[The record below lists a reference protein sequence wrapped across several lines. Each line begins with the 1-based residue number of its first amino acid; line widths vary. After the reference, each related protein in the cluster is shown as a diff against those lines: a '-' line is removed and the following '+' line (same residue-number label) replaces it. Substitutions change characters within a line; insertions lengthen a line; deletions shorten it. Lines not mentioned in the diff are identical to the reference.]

1 MNVGDEAAIDLE
13 LWLTRGALA
22 ARRGDLVTAR
32 RIFRALSH
40 LAPADRRV
48 WIGLARVAE
57 SVAERTEALQ
67 RAEYAV
73 AAPLPLPP
81 TLSRT
86 ADVATTTVSAT
97 PSHPPEPVVI
107 VAQPAPLRYRSRW
120 WFALLII
127 LPGLLA
133 VWWLMRVSVPETA
146 SVALPTVS
154 AIGPLPTPPTDG
166 AVVTVP
172 AITPSPLPPTPSP
185 VPSPL
190 LEPDTRNFGQF
201 VSYENWRIALLR
213 PEDVVIVDGELG
225 TIRASGHVLIAL
237 IAVSNEAPVERALPA
252 DLFAVEDEMGQR
264 YRPLPSASTNY
275 LEQFGRGVYGDLAL
289 EDRFT
294 PQSGLRSVPVL
305 FELPRNRKPLRLWVG
320 DDSWWLR

>member
-1 MNVGDEAAIDLE
+1 
-13 LWLTRGALA
+13 
-22 ARRGDLVTAR
+22 
-32 RIFRALSH
+32 
-40 LAPADRRV
+40 
-48 WIGLARVAE
+48 
-57 SVAERTEALQ
+57 
-67 RAEYAV
+67 
-73 AAPLPLPP
+73 
-81 TLSRT
+81 
-86 ADVATTTVSAT
+86 
-97 PSHPPEPVVI
+97 
-107 VAQPAPLRYRSRW
+107 
-120 WFALLII
+120 
-127 LPGLLA
+127 
-133 VWWLMRVSVPETA
+133 
-146 SVALPTVS
+146 
-154 AIGPLPTPPTDG
+154 
-166 AVVTVP
+166 
-172 AITPSPLPPTPSP
+172 
-185 VPSPL
+185 

-264 YRPLPSASTNY
+264 YRPLPSASANY

>member
-22 ARRGDLVTAR
+22 ARRGDLLTAR

-67 RAEYAV
+67 RAECTTAY
-73 AAPLPLPP
+73 LPLPP
-81 TLSRT
+81 VLSRT
-86 ADVATTTVSAT
+86 EDVPTAIVSVA
-97 PSHPPEPVVI
+97 PFPLPAPVVT
-107 VAQPAPLRYRSRW
+107 VTQPTPLPYRSW
-120 WFALLII
+120 WWLALL
-127 LPGLLA
+127 LVLLGLLA

-154 AIGPLPTPPTDG
+154 AIGPLPTPPIDETT
-166 AVVTVP
+166 VVTVP
-172 AITPSPLPPTPSP
+172 AITPSPPLTPSP
-185 VPSPL
+185 APSPSSA
-190 LEPDTRNFGQF
+190 PDTRNFGQF
-201 VSYENWRIALLR
+201 VIHENWYIALLR

-225 TIRASGHVLIAL
+225 TIRASGYVLIAL
-237 IAVSNEAPVERALPA
+237 LAVSNEAPVERALPTN
-252 DLFAVEDEMGQR
+252 LFAVEDEMGQR
-264 YRPLPSASTNY
+264 YYPLPGASTDY
-275 LEQFGRGVYGDLAL
+275 LEQFGRGMYGDLAL

-305 FELPRNRKPLRLWVG
+305 FKLPRNRIPLRLWVG
-320 DDSWWLR
+320 DDAWLLR

>member
-1 MNVGDEAAIDLE
+1 VNVGDEAAIDLE

-22 ARRGDLVTAR
+22 ARRGDLVTSR
-32 RIFRALSH
+32 RIFRALSR
-40 LAPADRRV
+40 LAPTDRRV

-67 RAEYAV
+67 RAECTTAH
-73 AAPLPLPP
+73 LPLPP
-81 TLSRT
+81 VLLRT
-86 ADVATTTVSAT
+86 EDVSTTTVSVA
-97 PSHPPEPVVI
+97 PPPPPESVVT
-107 VAQPAPLRYRSRW
+107 ATQPAPLTYRSW
-120 WFALLII
+120 WRLALLLV

-133 VWWLMRVSVPETA
+133 VWWLVRVSVPETA
-146 SVALPTVS
+146 SVAPPTVS

-172 AITPSPLPPTPSP
+172 AITPSPPPPTLSPALSPS
-185 VPSPL
+185 SG
-190 LEPDTRNFGQF
+190 PDTRSFGQF
-201 VSYENWRIALLR
+201 VIHENWRIALLR
-213 PEDVVIVDGELG
+213 PEDAVIVDGELG
-225 TIRASGHVLIAL
+225 TIHANGHLLVAL
-237 IAVSNEAPVERALPA
+237 LAVSNEAPVERALPPN
-252 DLFAVEDEMGQR
+252 LFAVEDEMGQR
-264 YRPLPSASTNY
+264 HHPLPGASTDY
-275 LEQFGRGVYGDLAL
+275 LEQFGRGMYGDLAL

>member
-1 MNVGDEAAIDLE
+1 VNVGDEAAIDLE

-40 LAPADRRV
+40 LAPTDRRV

-67 RAEYAV
+67 RAECTTAH
-73 AAPLPLPP
+73 LPLPP
-81 TLSRT
+81 VLLRT
-86 ADVATTTVSAT
+86 EDVSTTTVSVA
-97 PSHPPEPVVI
+97 PSPLPAPVVT
-107 VAQPAPLRYRSRW
+107 ATQPAPLPYRSW
-120 WFALLII
+120 WWPALLLVI
-127 LPGLLA
+127 LGLLA
-133 VWWLMRVSVPETA
+133 VWWVMRVSVPETA

-225 TIRASGHVLIAL
+225 TIRASGHVLIVL
-237 IAVSNEAPVERALPA
+237 LAVSNEAPVERALPA

-264 YRPLPSASTNY
+264 YRPLPSASANY